1 MAISA
6 STMPKVLVALDGEIA
21 MFERKLL
28 KRLKPGKDLVNAL
41 IRHYKYIYVHT
52 TFLNYNKRKIPSKT

>member
-41 IRHYKYIYVHT
+41 IRHYKKV
-52 TFLNYNKRKIPSKT
+52 L

>member
-1 MAISA
+1 
-6 STMPKVLVALDGEIA
+6 MPKVLVALDGEIA

-41 IRHYKYIYVHT
+41 IRHYKKSLIVALLKCGY
-52 TFLNYNKRKIPSKT
+52 SS